1 MDLPDQKALE
11 NDEILAVEP
20 GWHPHVL
27 DSGKG
32 ELPADFDLAEV
43 WQWFHARLRAIGEL
57 SHDDARLA
65 ALLNWN
71 DRTILVALHAARL
84 HYGEWD
90 GEREALQAQ
99 LEFTTAESLARQAL
113 DEEPIPTPEIRPA

>member
-1 MDLPDQKALE
+1 MDLPEKQALP
-11 NDEILAVEP
+11 NDEILTV
-20 GWHPHVL
+20 GLSWQPHVL
-27 DSGKG
+27 NSGKG

-90 GEREALQAQ
+90 GERDALQAQ
-99 LEFTTAESLARQAL
+99 LEFTTAEFLARQAL
-113 DEEPIPTPEIRPA
+113 DEEPIPTPEIRSA